1 MVDLK
6 VGECYYHKHMYQHFK
21 LVATDGEM
29 AWLKSET
36 HYITTFVDELEK
48 EKTKLPL
55 PNNGVKDD

>member
-1 MVDLK
+1 
-6 VGECYYHKHMYQHFK
+6 MYQHFK
-21 LVATDGEM
+21 LIATDGEM

-36 HYITTFVDELEK
+36 HYITTFVGELEK